1 MINAIIESLTDDD
14 DLTKPLLKTLVF
26 AKRIENKEL
35 ADWVSKEL
43 NGYSDSEN
51 LPDYRYAKT
60 SVTGVMRQN
69 GRLTNNVSLPLSCFG
84 DKTAEILMKKRFP
97 DSISA
102 IEGMIKFA
110 DGAYIGRDFPA
121 DFLQY
126 LTQQA
131 QKNGC
136 KFQVI
141 SCRQLVMISELSS
154 INTVIRT
161 KLLNLLLQI
170 EREFPKVD
178 EVNKNPELKSELNS
192 TINYYMGSI
201 YNIHSSGDQNIVNTG
216 DASSMQS
223 TSLPSGIS

>member
-26 AKRIENKEL
+26 AKRIENTEL

-43 NGYSDSEN
+43 NGYSISDN

-60 SVTGVMRQN
+60 SVTGVMMQN
-69 GRLTNNVSLPLSCFG
+69 GQLTNNVSLPLSCFG
-84 DKTAEILMKKRFP
+84 EKIAEILMKKRFS

-102 IEGMIKFA
+102 IDGMVKFA
-110 DGAYIGRDFPA
+110 DGPYIGSDFAA
-121 DFLQY
+121 DFLQH

-136 KFQVI
+136 KFQVV
-141 SCRQLVMISELSS
+141 SCRQLVMVSVLSS

-170 EREFPKVD
+170 EKEFPKVN
-178 EVNKNPELKSELNS
+178 EVNKDPELKSELNS
-192 TINYYMGSI
+192 TVNYYMGSI
-201 YNIHSSGDQNIVNTG
+201 YNIQSAGDQNIVNTG